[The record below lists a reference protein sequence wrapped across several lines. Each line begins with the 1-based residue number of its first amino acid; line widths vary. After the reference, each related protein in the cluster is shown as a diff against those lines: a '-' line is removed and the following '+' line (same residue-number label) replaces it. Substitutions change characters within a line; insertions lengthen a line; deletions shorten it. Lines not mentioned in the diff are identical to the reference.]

1 MIAKKTYGLERLF
14 HPKSL
19 AVVGA
24 SPKVGGFNWGGNNY
38 IEASVSLGFQGK
50 IYPVHPTA
58 DTILGFKSYKS
69 VRDIPGEL
77 DLVIFS
83 ISYNSV
89 LPVMQDCVEKG
100 VKFIHVFTAGFSETG
115 LPENTA
121 IEKELVRLAGQAGIR
136 IVGPNCMGLYC
147 PKGAL
152 AWNREFPRESGPVS
166 FVSQSGQLAGEFV
179 ETGLPEGLR
188 YNKVVSY
195 GNACDLQLHDFL
207 NYLID
212 DEKTK
217 VVGAYI
223 EGLRDGEAFFTAAKK
238 FTRKK
243 PLVVWKG
250 GLTEGGSRATQSHT
264 SAIAGSAQIW
274 EAVCRQT
281 GIIPADTMSETVS
294 TIAAL
299 LKQPLP
305 KGVNVAILGGAGGGS
320 VTMTDAAEREGLQ
333 VPHLSETTIS
343 KLEEFIPVQGN
354 IINNPLDVMG
364 ALFFPARATS
374 QGVDVLENYKKLF
387 VLLRE
392 DPCID
397 ALLFSQRVELFT
409 RVGGRQFV
417 NFFLRRSMDALKEFQ
432 KPIYVVLEKGNTLD
446 GEAARQDAQAQYN
459 RAGIPTFEN
468 FSAAARIIRHLTEYR
483 HYLESRK
490 EDPGC

>member
-1 MIAKKTYGLERLF
+1 MIAKKPYGLERLF

-58 DTILGFKSYKS
+58 DTVLGFKSYKS

-89 LPVMQDCVEKG
+89 LPVMRDCVEKG

-115 LPENTA
+115 LAENRA
-121 IEKELVRLAGQAGIR
+121 IENELVRLARQAGIR

-152 AWNREFPRESGPVS
+152 AWNKEFPRDSGPVS

-179 ETGLPEGLR
+179 ETGAHIGLR
-188 YNKVVSY
+188 YNKVASY

-207 NYLID
+207 NHLVD

-217 VVGAYI
+217 VVGAYL
-223 EGLRDGEAFFTAAKK
+223 EGLRDGEAFFEAAKR

-250 GLTEGGSRATQSHT
+250 GLTEGGSRASQSHT

-281 GIIPADTMSETVS
+281 GIIPAYTMSETAA

-299 LKQPLP
+299 LRQPLP

-320 VTMTDAAEREGLQ
+320 VTMTDIAERDGLQ
-333 VPHLSETTIS
+333 VPHLSEGTIR
-343 KLEEFIPVQGN
+343 KLEEFIPIQGN
-354 IINNPLDVMG
+354 IIKNPLDVMG
-364 ALFFPARATS
+364 ALFFPARATGHGS
-374 QGVDVLENYKKLF
+374 DIMENYRKLF
-387 VLLRE
+387 VALRE
-392 DPCID
+392 DPRID
-397 ALLFSQRVELFT
+397 ALLFAQRVELFT
-409 RVGGRQFV
+409 RVGGRPFM
-417 NFFLRRSMDALKEFQ
+417 NYFLRRSLDAMKEFQ
-432 KPIYVVLEKGNTLD
+432 KPIYIVLEKGNTLD
-446 GEAARQDAQAQYN
+446 GEAARQDAQGQYI
-459 RAGIPTFEN
+459 RAGIPTFDN
-468 FSAAARIIRHLTEYR
+468 FSSAARIIGRLSEYR
-483 HYLESRK
+483 RYLESRK
-490 EDPGC
+490 EEPGF